1 MVPTRDNR
9 EERRF
14 LLETK
19 EKRDGSYQRQER
31 TSYQGQ
37 DSRKMV
43 PTRDN
48 REQRGL
54 LPETREKRA
63 CSYQR
68 QEKIESVPTRGMREE
83 RWFLPETRERVQTRD
98 KRSSSQAKKM

>member
-14 LLETK
+14 LPETI

-63 CSYQR
+63 CSYQC
-68 QEKIESVPTRGMREE
+68 
-83 RWFLPETRERVQTRD
+83 RD
-98 KRSSSQAKKM
+98 KREGSDQRQEIE